1 MASNAEQNPT
11 IEEGEPSRLFPQNN
25 DASGQSEHLLETSA
39 NTSITGVTATQ
50 TLALL
55 DNAGNGNS
63 VLQSSKYAAADAV
76 NSSIIFAQEAKRL
89 VKSST
94 PAILTYLLT
103 YAFPFINMF
112 VMGHIGSDELAA
124 SGLVNMA
131 IIVIIY
137 SPAIGLSSALD
148 TYCSTAFTASE
159 DKTLVGFH
167 LQRGLIAVSIHFLC
181 IFPALWYMEG
191 IMIWLNQDLNIAM
204 LCGRFIRVF
213 ILGALPWMYFEC
225 IKRFLQAQEIMHA
238 STYILVVLMPVHILN
253 IYLLVWSPMLGF
265 GFLGAAA
272 ANVLTNWFMLAAII
286 VYVQRSTAR
295 EMWGGWTI
303 QAFRSMPQYFQLA
316 LPSMVMVCAEWWIL
330 DMLAVASSYLG
341 STTLAAQGIAINTC
355 SLTFQFPDGVSIAVC
370 NRVGNLLGQA
380 RARRAKLTAW
390 LGIAIGAFL
399 GVVTLALVIIF
410 ARWWGNVYTNDKDV
424 VARLVFLMPACA
436 VFQMLDAMNSLGSGV
451 LRSLGRQNAGAVTNF
466 VSYYLIGF
474 PLGIYLTYGRPHAG
488 VLGLWYGIGTGVG
501 LAVSMQLLIVVRTN
515 WLNEVQTCMERV
527 SRDTLS
533 FAAVDNDDNDS
544 A

>member
-1 MASNAEQNPT
+1 MASNAEQNPA
-11 IEEGEPSRLFPQNN
+11 IDEREPTRLLPQNN
-25 DASGQSEHLLETSA
+25 DASGQAEHLLAASTNS
-39 NTSITGVTATQ
+39 SIAGVTVAQ
-50 TLALL
+50 TPVLF
-55 DNAGNGNS
+55 DNAGNGSS

-76 NSSIIFAQEAKRL
+76 DSSIIFAQEAKRL

-94 PAILTYLLT
+94 PVILTYLLT
-103 YAFPFINMF
+103 YGFTFINMF

-137 SPAIGLSSALD
+137 SPSIGLSSALD

-167 LQRGLIAVSIHFLC
+167 LQRGLIAVSVHFLC
-181 IFPALWYMEG
+181 IFPVLWYMES
-191 IMIWLNQDLNIAM
+191 ILIWLNQDLNIAM
-204 LCGRFIRVF
+204 LCGRFMRVL

-238 STYILVVLMPVHILN
+238 STYILVALMPIHILN
-253 IYLLVWSPMLGF
+253 SYILVWSPMLGF

-272 ANVLTNWFMLAAII
+272 ANVLTNWFMLGAII
-286 VYVQRSTAR
+286 VYVQRSSAR

-303 QAFRSMPQYFQLA
+303 QAFKSMPQYFQLA
-316 LPSMVMVCAEWWIL
+316 LPSMIMVCAEWWIL

-355 SLTFQFPDGVSIAVC
+355 SLTFQIPDGVSIAVC

-390 LGIAIGAFL
+390 LGIAIGTFI
-399 GVVTLALVIIF
+399 GVVTLVIVILI
-410 ARWWGNVYTNDKDV
+410 ARWWGSVYTNDKDV
-424 VARLVFLMPACA
+424 VARLVALMPACA
-436 VFQMLDAMNSLGSGV
+436 VFQMVDAMNSLGSGV
-451 LRSLGRQNAGAVTNF
+451 LRSLGRQNAGAVANF

-488 VLGLWYGIGTGVG
+488 VVGLWYGIGTGVA
-501 LAVSMQLLIVVRTN
+501 LAVSTQLLIFVRTN
-515 WLNEVQTCMERV
+515 WRKEVQTCMDRV

-533 FAAVDNDDNDS
+533 FAAVSADDDDS
-544 A
+544 E